1 MSKKE
6 PARKPLNGQVVP
18 ATPGGRR
25 AGGPAIVER
34 NLERYP
40 WARLDETSQHTRQ
53 LELLLSAA
61 GEEGKA
67 WIVTAGEES
76 RLPGPADV
84 DVYVAL
90 CQLYNERVPRERRAV
105 ERQVTTT
112 FQELITLMGRERG
125 GNQYAAIRDSLER
138 LADTTVRAV
147 QTWRVGKVIAREER
161 FNILSGVT
169 YEHLRGEEQGGTTV
183 TVFLSE
189 QIAESIA
196 AGNFRLLDTA
206 TYVALDTPTS
216 KRLYRYLDQRRWRG
230 AVCGDTLT
238 VPLEELRV
246 RLPISRHSPSHV
258 RRTLDPAHVELIAS
272 GYLASATY
280 DERPIPKRK
289 RKELWVTYEFADR
302 DLRSEGRSPARIEA
316 DRGVAGGP
324 ALREQLAVFVGAV
337 GREGRP
343 VSDLAWWVR
352 EVERATGDARSS
364 GFFKQVVEAFAAVPG
379 GLEALEFV
387 LRGVERDGAGA
398 SAKVRGSAFTSRI
411 KARAKELGLVLPG
424 GGARARP
431 GEQRGGGP
439 AALGDIFAAGDAPGD
454 PHSRRTP

>member
-6 PARKPLNGQVVP
+6 PARTSPRQKAVP
-18 ATPGGRR
+18 GVAGGRR

-40 WARLDETSQHTRQ
+40 WARLDEASQHTRQ

-67 WIVTAGEES
+67 WIVTAGEEA

-90 CQLYNERVPRERRAV
+90 CQLYNERVPRERRVA
-105 ERQVTTT
+105 ERHVITT

-125 GNQYAAIRDSLER
+125 GNQYAGIRDSLER

-230 AVCGDTLT
+230 AVRSPTLT

-258 RRTLDPAHVELIAS
+258 RRTLDPAHVELITS

-280 DERPIPKRK
+280 EERPIPDRK

-302 DLRSEGRSPARIEA
+302 DVPDRDRPAPHVEA
-316 DRGVAGGP
+316 DHGASGHP
-324 ALREQLAVFVGAV
+324 ALRDQFAVLVGAA
-337 GREGRP
+337 GREHRP
-343 VSDLAWWVR
+343 VSDLVWWVR
-352 EVERATGDARSS
+352 EIERATGDAKSS
-364 GFFKQVVEAFAAVPG
+364 GFFKQVVEAFATVPS
-379 GLEALEFV
+379 GLESLEFV
-387 LRGVERDGAGA
+387 LRGVERDGVGA

-411 KARAKELGLVLPG
+411 KARAKELGVVLPAS
-424 GGARARP
+424 GARVKASP
-431 GEQRGGGP
+431 QRGAGP
-439 AALGDIFAAGDAPGD
+439 IAIGDLFAGADAPDD
-454 PHSRRTP
+454 PTPSRHS